1 MATGLL
7 GIALSGLAAAQAGI
21 STTQHNISN
30 INTAGFRRQE
40 VDFSARNANLF
51 SSSYY
56 GSGVGVSTI
65 RNLYS
70 QFQDSQVLLNQAQ
83 LSRNQ
88 AFAGQASQIDE
99 LAGDADSGLTSA
111 LDAFFSAS
119 QTVASDP
126 TSNAAR
132 QVMLSSGRNLAARF
146 NNLATAFGDMRID
159 SNREVAATVGR
170 INTLTS
176 QIADLSGNIARA
188 EGTTG
193 ADQPAND
200 LRDQRDHLV
209 SELNKLINVS
219 PVQQTD
225 GAFNLY
231 VGSGQPLL
239 VGTSAIRMSSISDP
253 TNPEFSVPALNLPG
267 GITLPLDSALINGG
281 SLGGLLAARD
291 TVLRPAMEDLDTLAF
306 ELATR
311 FNAQHQLGFDKTGT
325 TGDFFFADLSILAAP
340 PANAAT
346 AFAMHAN
353 MTNPNLIAASATPT
367 GSPGDNTNALLL
379 AELQIQPNTVNG
391 SDTFSSAYA
400 QLVART
406 ATLASEA
413 DINVAAYETLT
424 RLSVQAQQSVSGVNL
439 DEEAANLIRFQQAY
453 QASAKAM
460 QIASTLFDEL
470 LGVLR

>member
-1 MATGLL
+1 
-7 GIALSGLAAAQAGI
+7 
-21 STTQHNISN
+21 
-30 INTAGFRRQE
+30 
-40 VDFSARNANLF
+40 
-51 SSSYY
+51 
-56 GSGVGVSTI
+56 
-65 RNLYS
+65 
-70 QFQDSQVLLNQAQ
+70 
-83 LSRNQ
+83 
-88 AFAGQASQIDE
+88 
-99 LAGDADSGLTSA
+99 
-111 LDAFFSAS
+111 
-119 QTVASDP
+119 
-126 TSNAAR
+126 
-132 QVMLSSGRNLAARF
+132 MLSSGRNLAARF

-193 ADQPAND
+193 AGQPAND
-200 LRDQRDHLV
+200 LRDQRDNLV

-239 VGTSAIRMSSISDP
+239 VGTSAIRMSSIPDA

-267 GITLPLDSALINGG
+267 GITLPLDSALISGG

-379 AELQIQPNTVNG
+379 AELQTKPNTVNG